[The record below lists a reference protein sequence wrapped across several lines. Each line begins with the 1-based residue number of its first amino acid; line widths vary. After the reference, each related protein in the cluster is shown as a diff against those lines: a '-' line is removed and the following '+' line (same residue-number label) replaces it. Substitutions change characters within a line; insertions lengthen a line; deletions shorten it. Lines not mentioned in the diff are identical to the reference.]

1 MRSVIMKFRVPAP
14 VLSAGLLL
22 GAVVAAGTGVATL
35 WWGVPAAVCA
45 FLAGGR
51 PGRNRS
57 AAAALAAVLVAAVA
71 AVLLVP
77 TWLGWASRFAGLL
90 LVAAMLPWFA
100 GRFLRQYR
108 ELVRAG
114 WERAGRLEREQRLVA
129 EQARLR
135 ERTRIAQDMHDLLGH
150 DLSLIALSAGALKL
164 APGLP
169 EEHRAAAQ
177 DIRARAGAA
186 VDRLGEVI
194 GVLREPVDPADPA
207 GPGAGFAEL
216 AGLVDRAAAAGLDV
230 RLREEGGAAAG
241 GAAPDV
247 TPRAVERAVYRVVQ
261 EALTNA
267 AKHAPGRRTTV
278 VLRHGE
284 ERTEVSVTDEP
295 IPGNASVPVPAPVPV
310 PASVPA
316 SVAASAVPS
325 QADRLKAAP
334 PLPPAPGPRA
344 PVPPAPPEGHGFGLI
359 GLDERVRL
367 AGGAFAAGPEG
378 GGFAVR
384 ATLPH
389 RAGAASPQPAGPD
402 DAGGTLPAEH
412 RRARRR
418 LGRTATAAV
427 LVPLCTAALLIGGIR
442 LWDTVTARQSVLDPQ
457 DYAGLRVGQPRA
469 DVAPYLP
476 ERQTTRRPVA
486 PTPVPPDAACEF
498 YVQTADPFDDRSGDV
513 YRLCFRAGRLV
524 STDNFTGKDVR

>member
-1 MRSVIMKFRVPAP
+1 MRSVIMKARVPAP
-14 VLSAGLLL
+14 VLSAGLFA
-22 GAVVAAGTGVATL
+22 GAVAAACTGVATL

-45 FLAGGR
+45 FLAGSR

-57 AAAALAAVLVAAVA
+57 TAAALAAVLVAAVV

-77 TWLGWASRFAGLL
+77 AWLGWASRFVGLL

-194 GVLREPVDPADPA
+194 GVLREPADPA
-207 GPGAGFAEL
+207 GGGAEAGFTGL
-216 AGLVDRAAAAGLDV
+216 QGLVDRAAAAGLDV
-230 RLREEGGAAAG
+230 RLRVEGVAAAG
-241 GAAPDV
+241 GDAAEPAPDV
-247 TPRAVERAVYRVVQ
+247 APRAVERAVHRVVQ
-261 EALTNA
+261 EALTNL
-267 AKHAPGRRTTV
+267 AKHAPGQRATV
-278 VLRHGE
+278 LVRHGQ

-295 IPGNASVPVPAPVPV
+295 VPG
-310 PASVPA
+310 
-316 SVAASAVPS
+316 AASAATTAAMAV
-325 QADRLKAAP
+325 ATTAVTAAAGRLQAAP
-334 PLPPAPGPRA
+334 PVSPAPGARVL
-344 PVPPAPPEGHGFGLI
+344 VPAVPGEGHGFGLI

-367 AGGAFAAGPEG
+367 AGGSFAAGPEG
-378 GGFAVR
+378 RGFAVR

-389 RAGAASPQPAGPD
+389 RAGAASPQPDRPGGPG
-402 DAGGTLPAEH
+402 ATLPAEH

-442 LWDTVTARQSVLDPQ
+442 LWDTVTARQSVLDPR
-457 DYAGLRVGQPRA
+457 DYAGLRLGQTRA

-476 ERQTTRRPVA
+476 ERQTTRRPAA
-486 PTPVPPDAACEF
+486 PTPVPPDTACEF
-498 YVQTADPFDDRSGDV
+498 YVQTADPFDDRSGDL

-524 STDNFTGKDVR
+524 SADNFTGKDVR